1 MDNKQSEKHET
12 GRAIVYIDWRFIE
25 NLLQLPEGVKVA
37 GIYEYA
43 PIAGAVIHLIGD
55 ALPHPRPGEQPE
67 TIWPTFHYRPTND
80 GHHTVVSITLDFP
93 DAYKG

>member
-1 MDNKQSEKHET
+1 MNDEQSEKHET

-25 NLLQLPEGVKVA
+25 SLHQLPDGVKVA

-67 TIWPTFHYRPTND
+67 TIWPTFHYTSMDD
-80 GHHTVVSITLDFP
+80 GRHVLASITLDLP
-93 DAYKG
+93 DAAKG